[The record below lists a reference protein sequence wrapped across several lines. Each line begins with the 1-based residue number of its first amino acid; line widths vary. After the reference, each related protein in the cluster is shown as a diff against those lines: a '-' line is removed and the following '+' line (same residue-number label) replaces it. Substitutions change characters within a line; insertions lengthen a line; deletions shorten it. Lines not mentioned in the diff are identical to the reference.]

1 MIMNR
6 SIVLTS
12 TVINTIKS
20 LDSNQQLSIV
30 AAIAGELILGAVVT
44 NELSQDEK
52 KLYDVIKSNVFRDSQ
67 TYDRSLVTTA

>member
-1 MIMNR
+1 MNR